1 MKEALVMN
9 PPRRV
14 LSYANVAA
22 TLALFLALSG
32 GVVYAAGGLG
42 KNAVKS
48 KNIAPNA
55 VKAKNIAANAVTGGK
70 IKKEAITPGKI
81 KKASLTRLNLAAGT
95 LAGLQ
100 IADAQSTAV
109 PGLAT
114 STETGTPV
122 PLTGTASF
130 TPVAGKSYELLT
142 EMKGTPSDADGAGGE
157 SCYTEVAI
165 LDNGA
170 PIAYASIFA
179 NASAPAPF
187 TVQPLGGST
196 VPIGQLSAGQAQ
208 TLTALSS
215 GSTGCGGTTTAALRL
230 VVVELG

>member
-1 MKEALVMN
+1 VFT
-9 PPRRV
+9 
-14 LSYANVAA
+14 YANVAA

-48 KNIAPNA
+48 KNIAANA

-70 IKKEAITPGKI
+70 IKKETITPGKL
-81 KKASLTRLNLAAGT
+81 KKASLTRQNLAAGT

-100 IADAQSTAV
+100 IADAQTTAV

-114 STETGTPV
+114 FTETGTPV

-130 TPVAGKSYELLT
+130 TPAAGKSYELLT
-142 EMKGTPSDADGAGGE
+142 EMKGTPTDADGVGGE
-157 SCYTEVAI
+157 SCYPEVTI

-170 PIAYASIFA
+170 PIAFASISA
-179 NASAPAPF
+179 NASATPPYA
-187 TVQPLGGST
+187 VQPIGGST

-208 TLTALSS
+208 TLTAISY
-215 GSTGCGGTTTAALRL
+215 GSPGCGGTTTAALRL